1 MLMWLNGLRHIWN
14 REMEEYQTSFRE
26 AIENT
31 PIIPAV
37 KDEESL
43 AVCLKSDSSVIFILF
58 GDICSIADIVERI
71 KEKGKLAMVHMD
83 LIAGLGSKE
92 VSVDYIKK
100 RTRADGII
108 TTKPILVK
116 RAKELGL
123 AAVLRFFIIDSM
135 ALANLSR
142 QTREARPDC
151 IEVLPGVMPKVIRKI
166 TKENKIPLIA
176 GGLIADKEDVCNALD
191 AGAVAV
197 SATNTKIW
205 FL

>member
-1 MLMWLNGLRHIWN
+1 
-14 REMEEYQTSFRE
+14 MEEYQTSFKE

-43 AVCLKSDSSVIFILF
+43 EVCLKSDSSVIFILF
-58 GDICSIADIVERI
+58 GDICGIADIVERI

-135 ALANLSR
+135 ALANRSR

-176 GGLIADKEDVCNALD
+176 GGLISDKEDVCNALD

-197 SATNTKIW
+197 SSTNTKIW

>member
-1 MLMWLNGLRHIWN
+1 
-14 REMEEYQTSFRE
+14 MEEYQIRFRE

-43 AVCLKSDSSVIFILF
+43 KTCIESDSSVIFVLF
-58 GDICSIADIVERI
+58 GDICNIADIVEQI
-71 KEKGKLAMVHMD
+71 KEKDKLAMVHMD

-92 VSVDYIKK
+92 VSVDYIKR

-108 TTKPILVK
+108 TTKPILAK

-123 AAVLRFFIIDSM
+123 AVVLRFFIIDSM
-135 ALANLSR
+135 ALSNLSK

-151 IEVLPGVMPKVIRKI
+151 IEVLPGVMPKVIRTI
-166 TKENKIPLIA
+166 TRENKIPLIA
-176 GGLIADKEDVCNALD
+176 GGLITDKEDVCNALD

-197 SATNTKIW
+197 SSTNTKIW

>member
-1 MLMWLNGLRHIWN
+1 
-14 REMEEYQTSFRE
+14 MEEYQTSFKE

-43 AVCLKSDSSVIFILF
+43 EVCLKSDSSVIFILF
-58 GDICSIADIVERI
+58 GDICGIADIVERI

-92 VSVDYIKK
+92 ISVDYIKK

-176 GGLIADKEDVCNALD
+176 GGLISDKEDVCNALD

-197 SATNTKIW
+197 SSTNTKIW

>member
-1 MLMWLNGLRHIWN
+1 
-14 REMEEYQTSFRE
+14 MEEYQTSFRE

-43 AVCLKSDSSVIFILF
+43 EVCLKSDSSVIFILF

-123 AAVLRFFIIDSM
+123 DAVLRFFIIDSM

>member
-1 MLMWLNGLRHIWN
+1 
-14 REMEEYQTSFRE
+14 MEEYQTSFRE

-43 AVCLKSDSSVIFILF
+43 EVCLKSDSSVIFILF
-58 GDICSIADIVERI
+58 GDICSIPDIVERI

-176 GGLIADKEDVCNALD
+176 GGLISDKEDVCNALD

-197 SATNTKIW
+197 SSTNTKIW

>member
-1 MLMWLNGLRHIWN
+1 
-14 REMEEYQTSFRE
+14 MEEYQIRFRE

-43 AVCLKSDSSVIFILF
+43 KTCIESDSSVIFVLF
-58 GDICSIADIVERI
+58 GDICNIADIVEQI
-71 KEKGKLAMVHMD
+71 KEKDKLAMVHMD

-92 VSVDYIKK
+92 VSVDYIKR

-108 TTKPILVK
+108 TTKPILAK

-123 AAVLRFFIIDSM
+123 AVVLRFFIIDSM
-135 ALANLSR
+135 ALSNLSK

-151 IEVLPGVMPKVIRKI
+151 IEVLPGVMPKVIRTI
-166 TKENKIPLIA
+166 TRENKIPLIA
-176 GGLIADKEDVCNALD
+176 GGLITDKEDVCNALD

-197 SATNTKIW
+197 SSTNVKIW

>member
-1 MLMWLNGLRHIWN
+1 
-14 REMEEYQTSFRE
+14 MEEYQTSFRE

-43 AVCLKSDSSVIFILF
+43 EVCLKSDSSVIFILF

-176 GGLIADKEDVCNALD
+176 GGLISDKEDVCNALD

>member
-1 MLMWLNGLRHIWN
+1 
-14 REMEEYQTSFRE
+14 MEEYQTSFKE

-43 AVCLKSDSSVIFILF
+43 EVCLKSDSSVIFILF
-58 GDICSIADIVERI
+58 GDICGIADIVERI

-176 GGLIADKEDVCNALD
+176 GGLISDKEDVCNALD

-197 SATNTKIW
+197 SSTNTKIW

>member
-1 MLMWLNGLRHIWN
+1 
-14 REMEEYQTSFRE
+14 MEEYQTSFRE

-43 AVCLKSDSSVIFILF
+43 EVCLKSDSSVIFILF

-123 AAVLRFFIIDSM
+123 AAVLRFFIIESM

-176 GGLIADKEDVCNALD
+176 GGLISDKEDVCNALD

-197 SATNTKIW
+197 SSTNTKIW

>member
-1 MLMWLNGLRHIWN
+1 
-14 REMEEYQTSFRE
+14 MEEYQTSFRE

-43 AVCLKSDSSVIFILF
+43 EVCLKSDSSVIFILF
-58 GDICSIADIVERI
+58 GDICSIADIVEQI

-176 GGLIADKEDVCNALD
+176 GGLISDKEDVCNALD

-197 SATNTKIW
+197 SSTNTKIW

>member
-1 MLMWLNGLRHIWN
+1 
-14 REMEEYQTSFRE
+14 
-26 AIENT
+26 
-31 PIIPAV
+31 
-37 KDEESL
+37 
-43 AVCLKSDSSVIFILF
+43 
-58 GDICSIADIVERI
+58 
-71 KEKGKLAMVHMD
+71 MVHMD

-176 GGLIADKEDVCNALD
+176 GGLISDKEDVCNALD

-197 SATNTKIW
+197 SSTNTKIW

>member
-1 MLMWLNGLRHIWN
+1 
-14 REMEEYQTSFRE
+14 MEEYQTSFKE

-43 AVCLKSDSSVIFILF
+43 EVCLKSDSSVIFILF
-58 GDICSIADIVERI
+58 GDICGIADIVERI

-176 GGLIADKEDVCNALD
+176 GGLISDKEDVCNALD

>member
-1 MLMWLNGLRHIWN
+1 
-14 REMEEYQTSFRE
+14 MEEYQIRFRE

-43 AVCLKSDSSVIFILF
+43 KTCIESDSSVIFVLF
-58 GDICSIADIVERI
+58 GDICNIADIVEQI
-71 KEKGKLAMVHMD
+71 KEKDKLAMVHMD

-92 VSVDYIKK
+92 VSVDYIKR

-108 TTKPILVK
+108 TTKPVLAK

-123 AAVLRFFIIDSM
+123 AVVLRFFIIDSM
-135 ALANLSR
+135 ALSNLSK

-151 IEVLPGVMPKVIRKI
+151 IEVLPGVMPKVIRTI
-166 TKENKIPLIA
+166 TRENKIPLIA
-176 GGLIADKEDVCNALD
+176 GGLITDKEDVCNALD

-197 SATNTKIW
+197 SSTNTKIW

>member
-1 MLMWLNGLRHIWN
+1 
-14 REMEEYQTSFRE
+14 MEEYQTSFRE

-43 AVCLKSDSSVIFILF
+43 EVCLKSDSSVIFILF

-151 IEVLPGVMPKVIRKI
+151 IEVLPGVMPKIIRKI
-166 TKENKIPLIA
+166 TGENKTPLIA
-176 GGLIADKEDVCNALD
+176 GGLISDKEDVCNALD

-197 SATNTKIW
+197 SSTNAKIW

>member
-1 MLMWLNGLRHIWN
+1 
-14 REMEEYQTSFRE
+14 MEEYQTSFRE

-43 AVCLKSDSSVIFILF
+43 EVCLKSDSSVIFILF

-71 KEKGKLAMVHMD
+71 KEKGKLAMVHID

-176 GGLIADKEDVCNALD
+176 GGLISDKEDVCNALD

-197 SATNTKIW
+197 SSTNTKIW

>member
-1 MLMWLNGLRHIWN
+1 
-14 REMEEYQTSFRE
+14 MEEYQTSFKE

-43 AVCLKSDSSVIFILF
+43 EACLKSDSSVIFILF

-71 KEKGKLAMVHMD
+71 KEKGKFAMVHMD

-108 TTKPILVK
+108 TTKPVLVK
-116 RAKELGL
+116 RALIPWRL
-123 AAVLRFFIIDSM
+123 LIC
-135 ALANLSR
+135 
-142 QTREARPDC
+142 PDRRGKPDLT
-151 IEVLPGVMPKVIRKI
+151 V
-166 TKENKIPLIA
+166 
-176 GGLIADKEDVCNALD
+176 
-191 AGAVAV
+191 
-197 SATNTKIW
+197 
-205 FL
+205 

>member
-1 MLMWLNGLRHIWN
+1 
-14 REMEEYQTSFRE
+14 MEEYQTSFRE

-43 AVCLKSDSSVIFILF
+43 EVCLKSDSSVIFILF

-176 GGLIADKEDVCNALD
+176 GGLISDKEDVCNALD

-197 SATNTKIW
+197 STTNTKIW

>member
-1 MLMWLNGLRHIWN
+1 
-14 REMEEYQTSFRE
+14 MEEYQTSFRE

-43 AVCLKSDSSVIFILF
+43 EVCLKSDSSVIFILF

-123 AAVLRFFIIDSM
+123 AAMLRFFIIDSM

-176 GGLIADKEDVCNALD
+176 GGLISDKEDVCNALD

-197 SATNTKIW
+197 SSTNTKIW